1 MHPPGCH
8 SDKGTTERETEEKVG
23 KKREKERDGEMERV
37 YLADVELLLLE
48 VLFLFDQELLVLLLD
63 H

>member
-1 MHPPGCH
+1 
-8 SDKGTTERETEEKVG
+8 
-23 KKREKERDGEMERV
+23 MEGV

-63 H
+63 YKLLQCLCVLGQRR